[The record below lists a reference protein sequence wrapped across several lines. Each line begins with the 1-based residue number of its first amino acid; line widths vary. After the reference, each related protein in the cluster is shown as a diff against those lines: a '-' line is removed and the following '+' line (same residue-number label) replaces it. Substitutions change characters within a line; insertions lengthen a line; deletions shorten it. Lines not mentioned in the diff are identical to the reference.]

1 MSDYTV
7 IKLRQEKGGSVRRFV
22 KKQNSAS
29 GWNDPELEG
38 KRSLTAGQL
47 LPGRQRRGG
56 FIATDKFKFLVHSLS
71 FCSPARASVRTDPH
85 LMSRSPLSPPRWL
98 NYRASYLSGV
108 LLSDYKFDFERK
120 TFLSAYPV
128 GAVPPESLSSMTSLP
143 FLLLYQFRPNTGA
156 DRVQL

>member
-56 FIATDKFKFLVHSLS
+56 FIVTDKLS
-71 FCSPARASVRTDPH
+71 FWFIH
-85 LMSRSPLSPPRWL
+85 
-98 NYRASYLSGV
+98 
-108 LLSDYKFDFERK
+108 
-120 TFLSAYPV
+120 
-128 GAVPPESLSSMTSLP
+128 
-143 FLLLYQFRPNTGA
+143 
-156 DRVQL
+156 